1 MSIFLAY
8 HDPCL
13 DGAYSVSMAYLF
25 FRDIQ
30 RSGLTTKDFKEYI
43 SIFKS
48 FSEID
53 KSLYEFKGKH
63 LKEDQDKEETKSQ
76 GYSHEYSPSNLKQV
90 VYAPS
95 KQDVGEFFEERF
107 RLHSPEVLAESVLI
121 MMDYNTGD
129 AGKIERLCNLFSK
142 VIIIDH
148 HLTFEHILE
157 NLLVRVFLNF
167 FYKFRT

>member
-30 RSGLTTKDFKEYI
+30 RSGLTPKDFNEYI
-43 SIFKS
+43 STFKS

-63 LKEDQDKEETKSQ
+63 LKEDQNKEETKFQ
-76 GYSHEYSPSNLKQV
+76 DFQKYLEYSHEYSPSNLKQV

-95 KQDVGEFFEERF
+95 RQDVGEFFEMRY
-107 RLHSPEVLAESVLI
+107 RLYSPEVLAESVLI

-157 NLLVRVFLNF
+157 KFLVRVGFV
-167 FYKFRT
+167 